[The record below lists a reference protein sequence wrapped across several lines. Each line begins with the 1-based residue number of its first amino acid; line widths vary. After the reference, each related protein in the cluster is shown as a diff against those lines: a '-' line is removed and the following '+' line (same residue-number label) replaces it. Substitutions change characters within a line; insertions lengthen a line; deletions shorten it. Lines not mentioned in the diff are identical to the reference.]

1 MIYKKFLQDVI
12 ENIFYKK
19 TADMNQNV
27 RLSKIKRLCL
37 IRMLSVTYKLNYV
50 TFDASLFFNFPF
62 SVCCL
67 PLFTCFFGNAS
78 YLMNHLFS
86 GKDSDDDE
94 EEDEAEE
101 ETKRRRKRKR
111 KSGGEDDRDY
121 REVEEHFGP
130 QEELQVLLLLVIL
143 GFLDEF

>member
-1 MIYKKFLQDVI
+1 
-12 ENIFYKK
+12 
-19 TADMNQNV
+19 
-27 RLSKIKRLCL
+27 
-37 IRMLSVTYKLNYV
+37 
-50 TFDASLFFNFPF
+50 
-62 SVCCL
+62 
-67 PLFTCFFGNAS
+67 
-78 YLMNHLFS
+78 MNHLFS